1 VKEINN
7 SKPASFYLFLQV
19 KILLLAAS
27 FRQVALETFQAFG
40 TGLSGDLPSELGL
53 MTALHIFDVQSCS
66 LDGKIP
72 ITVGGIE
79 SLEELLLSKFLLW
92 GNYGRFRTL
101 SSSVAS
107 SSIDICFI
115 LVYL

>member
-1 VKEINN
+1 MIG
-7 SKPASFYLFLQV
+7 
-19 KILLLAAS
+19 
-27 FRQVALETFQAFG
+27 LEAFQAFE
-40 TGLSGDLPSELGL
+40 TGLSGELPSELGL
-53 MTALHIFDVQSCS
+53 MTSLQKFDVESCS
-66 LDGKIP
+66 LGGKIP